1 MMGNK
6 EGVDGVVGG
15 QRELHKTAYDRGM
28 LDLRLQLIKMRT
40 ECVPSQKIGKHG
52 YAMFAFFRSIK
63 QILEVA

>member
-40 ECVPSQKIGKHG
+40 ECVPSQKIGKH
-52 YAMFAFFRSIK
+52 A
-63 QILEVA
+63 